1 MDKTRLK
8 KVATSTNPTMDNI
21 LRFLTSPLCDAAS
34 VIRIIPRTIAAS
46 DWWLR
51 IIIKYPHN
59 TKIKSTDKDKHHV
72 TKHIHVRAQRYYA
85 GHGLK

>member
-8 KVATSTNPTMDNI
+8 KVATRTNPTMDNI

-46 DWWLR
+46 DGWLR
-51 IIIKYPHN
+51 IIIKYPDN
-59 TKIKSTDKDKHHV
+59 TEIKSREKDKHYV
-72 TKHIHVRAQRYYA
+72 ANT
-85 GHGLK
+85 

>member
-8 KVATSTNPTMDNI
+8 NVATSTKPTMANI

-46 DWWLR
+46 DQWLR
-51 IIIKYPHN
+51 IITEYLHITAIIN
-59 TKIKSTDKDKHHV
+59 TYT
-72 TKHIHVRAQRYYA
+72 
-85 GHGLK
+85 

>member
-1 MDKTRLK
+1 MDKIRLK
-8 KVATSTNPTMDNI
+8 KVATSTNPTIENI

-51 IIIKYPHN
+51 
-59 TKIKSTDKDKHHV
+59 KIAEYVH
-72 TKHIHVRAQRYYA
+72 
-85 GHGLK
+85 